1 MEQQQIQGEIEFIIH
16 YNEEDSY
23 CVLRIK
29 PDKRYPNA
37 PPRTE
42 TVNVVGTMPRLQRGE
57 SAQFNGKW
65 VDDVRYGR
73 QFEAQQAIPIKP
85 QRPQGMISYLSSGI
99 VKGIGP
105 GSAEKIVNYFGAKVF
120 DVLDNEPQRIYEVSC
135 LRPDL
140 AEALIDALPKDRIR
154 RNALVYLQGLGINA
168 GTAQRIFN
176 EYGPETRQII
186 EDNPYKLAEDIYGI
200 GFRKADQIAKN
211 RGVPALDENRLRT
224 GLTHALKDL
233 SREGHTYA
241 PPDQLIKEAGELLGV
256 DEATLLEKAL
266 GEQLLSGNLVEDR
279 LYDETHGKLIRAI
292 YLPYFFHAETD
303 VASRLQALVASKS
316 KIIHGHRKVHWQSI
330 LDALSEKDCV
340 KLSGEQRQGIHTS
353 LTNKLSIL
361 TGGPGTGKTTILQ
374 ILVNALIEGRYR
386 FALAAPTGRAAKRL
400 REATGEEASTIHRL
414 LRFSPETGR
423 FARDENNPLPFH
435 MIVID
440 EASMLDLQL
449 FHSLLKA
456 LRPTTHLLLV
466 GDVDQLPSIGAGNVL
481 RNVINSGIASVTC
494 LNEVFRQSGNSHIT
508 INAQL
513 IKQGEDPYIG
523 NLSNDFL
530 FKSKPTSREAAD
542 KLVDLVTRYIPEQFN
557 LDPLRDI
564 QVLAP
569 MYNGWIGVDHV
580 NSRLQD
586 ELNGKECNQPVQ
598 IAGRSFRVGD
608 KVMQTR
614 NNYDKDVFNGDI
626 GFINRIDSDDG
637 LLEIWMDDRLLTYD
651 FSEAEDLLHAY
662 CISIH
667 RSQGS
672 EYPAVVIP
680 VMTEQSRMLQR
691 NLLYTA
697 ITRAKKL
704 VVLVGSR
711 QALWIAIDND
721 KVKKRHTGLLQR
733 LRNYLPKLPA
743 PATTDL
749 HAQT

>member
-1 MEQQQIQGEIEFIIH
+1 MEEQIQGEIEFIIH
-16 YNEEDSY
+16 YNEEDSF

-29 PDKRYPNA
+29 PDKRYRHA
-37 PPRTE
+37 PPDE
-42 TVNVVGTMPRLQRGE
+42 ESVNVKGVMLRLQVGE
-57 SAQFNGKW
+57 SAQFSGRW
-65 VDDVRYGR
+65 EDDVRYGR
-73 QFEAQQAIPIKP
+73 QFVAEQTIPIKP
-85 QRPQGMISYLSSGI
+85 QNVKGMISYLSSGLI
-99 VKGIGP
+99 KGIGP
-105 GSAEKIVNYFGAKVF
+105 GSAEKIINHFGANTF
-120 DVLDNEPQRIYEVSC
+120 DVLDTEPQRIYEVSG

-140 AEALIDALPKDRIR
+140 AAALIDALPEDRIR
-154 RNALVYLQGLGINA
+154 RNALVYLQGFGISA
-168 GTAQRIFN
+168 SIAQRIFDK
-176 EYGPETRQII
+176 YGPETRQII

-211 RGVPALDENRLRT
+211 RGVPVLDENRLRT

-233 SREGHTYA
+233 SRDGHTYA
-241 PPDQLIKEAGELLGV
+241 PSDQLIERAGELIDVG
-256 DEATLLEKAL
+256 EAVLLEQVL
-266 GEQLLSGNLVEDR
+266 GKQLLSGNLVEDC
-279 LYDETHGKLIRAI
+279 LYDEAHGKLIRAI
-292 YLPYFFHAETD
+292 FLPYFFRAEID
-303 VASRLQALVASKS
+303 VANRLHVLVTSKS
-316 KIIHGHRKVHWQSI
+316 RIIHAHRKVHWQSI
-330 LDALSEKDCV
+330 LDAYSEKDHV
-340 KLSGEQRQGIHTS
+340 ELSDEQWQGIHTA

-361 TGGPGTGKTTILQ
+361 TGGPGTGKTTILRMF
-374 ILVNALIEGRYR
+374 VNALIEGRYR

-400 REATGEEASTIHRL
+400 REATGEETSTIHRL

-423 FARDENNPLPFH
+423 FLRDEHDPLPFDVV
-435 MIVID
+435 VID

-449 FHSLLKA
+449 FHCLLKA

-481 RNVINSGIASVTC
+481 SDVINSGIASVTY
-494 LNEVFRQSGNSHIT
+494 LNQVFRQSGNSHIT
-508 INAQL
+508 KNAQL

-530 FKSKPTSREAAD
+530 FFGKPNPHEALD
-542 KLVDLVTRYIPEQFN
+542 KLVDLVTGYIPKKFE

-569 MYNGWIGVDHV
+569 KYGGRMGIDHV

-586 ELNGKECNQPVQ
+586 ELNGKDRNQPVQ
-598 IAGRSFRVGD
+598 IAGSSFRIGD

-614 NNYDKDVFNGDI
+614 NNYDKDVYNGEI
-626 GFINRIDSDDG
+626 GFIAGINHVEET
-637 LLEIWMDDRLLTYD
+637 LEILMDDRLLAYD
-651 FSEAEDLLHAY
+651 FSDAEDLLHAY

-721 KVKKRHTGLLQR
+721 KVRKRHSGLLQR
-733 LRNYLPKLPA
+733 LRILLPKLPA
-743 PATTDL
+743 PAKRDL
-749 HAQT
+749 PAHT